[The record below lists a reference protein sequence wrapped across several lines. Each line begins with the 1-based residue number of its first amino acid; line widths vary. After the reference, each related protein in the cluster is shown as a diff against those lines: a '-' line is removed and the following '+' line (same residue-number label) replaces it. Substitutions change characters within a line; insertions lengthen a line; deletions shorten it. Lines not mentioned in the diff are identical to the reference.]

1 MGFAGNAK
9 GEEEIA
15 NYIKNLD
22 MSVFV
27 YDYDHNA
34 PSLEHLEQTH
44 ENMFKIIRNAN
55 PTLPIVI
62 MPRPAKYLWS
72 SEKAR
77 FEVIKRTY
85 DNAKA
90 LGDENVYLID
100 GQALM
105 EIADTDGTVDGCHP
119 NDLGFY
125 SMAKA
130 LGDVLEK
137 IL

>member
-1 MGFAGNAK
+1 
-9 GEEEIA
+9 
-15 NYIKNLD
+15 
-22 MSVFV
+22 
-27 YDYDHNA
+27 
-34 PSLEHLEQTH
+34 
-44 ENMFKIIRNAN
+44 MFKIIRNAN

-62 MPRPAKYLWS
+62 MPRPVKHLWS
-72 SEKAR
+72 SEQAR
-77 FEVIKRTY
+77 FDVIKRTY

-90 LGDENVYLID
+90 RGDENVYLID
-100 GQALM
+100 GATLM